1 MERAL
6 AREARAVAKEIG
18 TSPGEIVR
26 LMFKQM
32 VKRRT
37 ILFPIHADTLED
49 EILSAPRRRTAL
61 WDEIKNPRPKGV
73 VLKSGLRKRP
83 KSSSCK
89 W

>member
-6 AREARAVAKEIG
+6 AREAKAVAKEIG

-37 ILFPIHADTLED
+37 IPFPIQADTLED
-49 EILSAPRRRTAL
+49 EILSTPRRRTAH
-61 WDEIKNPRPKGV
+61 WDEMNEGKPAAR
-73 VLKSGLRKRP
+73 
-83 KSSSCK
+83 
-89 W
+89 

>member
-1 MERAL
+1 MTEVFQCRMERAL
-6 AREARAVAKEIG
+6 AKEAKAVAKEIG

-37 ILFPIHADTLED
+37 IPFPIQADTLED

-61 WDEIKNPRPKGV
+61 WDEMNEGKPASR
-73 VLKSGLRKRP
+73 
-83 KSSSCK
+83 
-89 W
+89 

>member
-1 MERAL
+1 MTEVFQCRMERAL
-6 AREARAVAKEIG
+6 AREAKAVAKEIG

-37 ILFPIHADTLED
+37 IPFPIQADTLED

-61 WDEIKNPRPKGV
+61 WDEMKKG
-73 VLKSGLRKRP
+73 KPAAR
-83 KSSSCK
+83 
-89 W
+89 

>member
-6 AREARAVAKEIG
+6 AREAKAVAKEIG

-37 ILFPIHADTLED
+37 IPFPIHADMLED
-49 EILSAPRRRTAL
+49 EILSTPRRRTAL
-61 WDEIKNPRPKGV
+61 WDEMNEGKPAAR
-73 VLKSGLRKRP
+73 
-83 KSSSCK
+83 
-89 W
+89 

>member
-1 MERAL
+1 MTELFQCRMERAL

-37 ILFPIHADTLED
+37 IPFPIQADTLQD
-49 EILSAPRRRTAL
+49 EILSSPRRRSAL
-61 WDEIKNPRPKGV
+61 WDEMKEGKPAAR
-73 VLKSGLRKRP
+73 
-83 KSSSCK
+83 
-89 W
+89 

>member
-6 AREARAVAKEIG
+6 AREAKAVAKEIG

-37 ILFPIHADTLED
+37 IPIQADTL
-49 EILSAPRRRTAL
+49 
-61 WDEIKNPRPKGV
+61 
-73 VLKSGLRKRP
+73 
-83 KSSSCK
+83 
-89 W
+89 

>member
-6 AREARAVAKEIG
+6 AREAKAVAKEIG

-37 ILFPIHADTLED
+37 IPFPIQADTLED
-49 EILSAPRRRTAL
+49 EILSTSRRRTAL
-61 WDEIKNPRPKGV
+61 WDEMKKG
-73 VLKSGLRKRP
+73 KPAAR
-83 KSSSCK
+83 
-89 W
+89 